1 MDHEMKQAMIAGARR
16 ARAEAVAALAV
27 AAMRA
32 LRAQVVSLRRAWAA
46 DVGVERAR
54 IDSTHRQLRHQTK
67 A

>member
-16 ARAEAVAALAV
+16 ARAEAVAALAA
-27 AAMRA
+27 AAMRG
-32 LRAQVVSLRRAWAA
+32 LRVQVVRLRRAWVA

-54 IDSTHRQLRHQTK
+54 IDSTQRQLGHQTK

>member
-32 LRAQVVSLRRAWAA
+32 LRAQVVRLRRAWVAIQRIGSSA
-46 DVGVERAR
+46 TRRKRRAKV
-54 IDSTHRQLRHQTK
+54 S
-67 A
+67 